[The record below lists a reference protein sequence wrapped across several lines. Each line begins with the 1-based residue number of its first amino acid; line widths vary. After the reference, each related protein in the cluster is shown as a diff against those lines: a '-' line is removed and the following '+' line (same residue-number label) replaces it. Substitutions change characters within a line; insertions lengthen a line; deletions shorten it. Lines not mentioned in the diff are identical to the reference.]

1 MAYAVNLLFNA
12 SLADNVCEHWMRL
25 ADTGVSRSML
35 DLGYP
40 PHVTLAVYDMLRAD
54 VAIAA
59 LDRIFENVD
68 QMAVTLTGVT
78 TFGGGSGVV
87 YAALAPSPDLMRL
100 QAITAAAIDE
110 VCRPHYQ
117 TGIWTPHCTLA
128 TGVNDT
134 DLDRAKTIV
143 ERDWRP
149 LTGVF
154 EAATLVEFIPVAVV
168 KRWRLARPTHSIR
181 TP

>member
-1 MAYAVNLLFNA
+1 MADIV
-12 SLADNVCEHWMRL
+12 SEHWIRL
-25 ADTGVSRSML
+25 ADADVSRSML

-40 PHVTLAVYDMLRAD
+40 PHVTLTVYDTLRAD

-59 LDRIFENVD
+59 FDRVFENVD
-68 QMAVTLTGVT
+68 QMAVTLTDVT
-78 TFGGGSGVV
+78 TFGDGSGVL
-87 YAALAPSPDLMRL
+87 YAAVKPSPDLMQL

-117 TGIWTPHCTLA
+117 TGSWTPHCTLA

-134 DLDRAKTIV
+134 NLDRAKTVV

-154 EAATLVEFIPVAVV
+154 EAATLVEFIPVAVI
-168 KRWRLARPTHSIR
+168 KRWTLVRPAHSTR
-181 TP
+181 TL